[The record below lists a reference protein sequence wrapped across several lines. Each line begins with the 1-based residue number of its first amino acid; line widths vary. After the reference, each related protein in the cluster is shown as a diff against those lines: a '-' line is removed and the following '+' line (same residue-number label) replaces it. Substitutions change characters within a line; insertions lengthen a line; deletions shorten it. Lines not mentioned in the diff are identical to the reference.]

1 MNKSGLFKK
10 DFTLVVIGQIISLF
24 GNAIVRFALPLYLLR
39 ETGSSALFGLVSAC
53 SFVPMIVM
61 SLLGGVLADRVNKRN
76 IMVGLD
82 FATAGL
88 IMVFYLLLGKAA
100 VVPLLLVTMMILYG
114 IFGTYQPAVQASIP
128 VLVDGENIL
137 TGNAVI
143 NQIGSLAGLLGPV
156 IGGML
161 FGRWGIKPILFTSI
175 FCFLASAVME
185 LFIRIPYEKRD
196 DQKQVLQI
204 VRDDLKESMD
214 FIRTERPV
222 FVKIIGIIAVF
233 NLILTSMI
241 IVGTPVLIVEIL
253 DMSDSQLGM
262 TQGALALGGLA
273 GGIFMGVKGK
283 TMKVRQVYLLLAV
296 CAAAVLVEGLVI
308 LAGLS
313 PYISYLVISAMSFLA
328 MGVSTMLTVQII
340 TYVQMNTPPLLIGK
354 VMACLMTLSMCTQ
367 PLGQAIYGVLF
378 QQFRDISWVVL
389 ISASVIAI
397 GIALYSKKVFHNI
410 S

>member
-161 FGRWGIKPILFTSI
+161 FGRWGIKPILFISI

-253 DMSDSQLGM
+253 GMSDSQLGM